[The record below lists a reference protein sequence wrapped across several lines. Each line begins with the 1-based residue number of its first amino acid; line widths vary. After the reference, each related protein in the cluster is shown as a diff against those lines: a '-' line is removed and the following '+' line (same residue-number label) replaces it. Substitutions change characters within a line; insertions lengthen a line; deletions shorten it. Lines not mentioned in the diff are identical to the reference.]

1 MRAVILAS
9 CQPLLSSGGVWKLQ
23 SASRAFPYVAGFYRL
38 RIPSDFS
45 PNFFE
50 GFGAPVLDR
59 AVRLADSDGS
69 YNMIYQNATF
79 KSAASPLAF
88 TVACDPSS
96 NIRVALVLVWTDP
109 AGSVSG
115 RKQLVNDLDL
125 IVVTENQQYFGNM
138 RSFADQLNTV
148 ERVMLQSCPASGS
161 FIAIVTP
168 GEPLKT
174 DAQTWYLVANGPVIN
189 MTSTTTPEF
198 SSGRQPPP
206 ATQDQSCLSS
216 PGIPVSL
223 RFLPS
228 MSWNCAWNCNTEIA
242 VFRTSLAQVVGV
254 GGRSIY
260 VASYSKTGVS
270 LVLQCSAAV
279 NSWRSDSVSIKY
291 VAPSVL
297 LSSIINA
304 CANSSSA
311 CASDTSL
318 KVFDWQ
324 SLSANPPPAATIAMT
339 ISAYYDANCSN
350 FSSTLEGAPS
360 PLTFSDAECT
370 PGPFPTSTS
379 QAQFYVKALSCSVSS
394 VSFAFYPGDPSCTK
408 APSVFNGVTGRC
420 NPNRPLSPLFTS
432 VNCSNISQLP
442 TLIWSAA

>member
-1 MRAVILAS
+1 
-9 CQPLLSSGGVWKLQ
+9 
-23 SASRAFPYVAGFYRL
+23 
-38 RIPSDFS
+38 
-45 PNFFE
+45 
-50 GFGAPVLDR
+50 
-59 AVRLADSDGS
+59 
-69 YNMIYQNATF
+69 MIYQNATF
-79 KSAASPLAF
+79 KSTASLSSSF

-96 NIRVALVLVWTDP
+96 DIRVALVLVWTDP
-109 AGSVSG
+109 PGSVSG

-125 IVVTENQQYFGNM
+125 IVITENRQYFGNM

-161 FIAIVTP
+161 FTAIVTP
-168 GEPLKT
+168 GEAIKT
-174 DAQTWYLVANGPVIN
+174 AEQTWYLVANGPVIN
-189 MTSTTTPEF
+189 MTSTTTPDF
-198 SSGRQPPP
+198 SPGRLTPP
-206 ATQDQSCLSS
+206 ATQDQSCLFS

-228 MSWNCAWNCNTEIA
+228 MSWNCPWNCNTEIA

-254 GGRSIY
+254 GGRSVH

-279 NSWRSDSVSIKY
+279 NSWQSDTVSIKY

-297 LSSIINA
+297 LSSIISA
-304 CANSSSA
+304 CANSSSV
-311 CASDTSL
+311 CANDTSL

-350 FSSTLEGAPS
+350 FSSALEGAPS

-370 PGPFPTSTS
+370 PGPFPTSTGQS
-379 QAQFYVKALSCSVSS
+379 QLYVKALSCSGGNA
-394 VSFAFYPGDPSCTK
+394 SFAYYPDDPTCTK
-408 APSVFNGVTGRC
+408 APSVFNVVAGRC
-420 NPNRPLSPLFTS
+420 NANRPSSSLFTS
-432 VNCSNISQLP
+432 ANCSNIPQLP
-442 TLIWSAA
+442 TLEWSAA